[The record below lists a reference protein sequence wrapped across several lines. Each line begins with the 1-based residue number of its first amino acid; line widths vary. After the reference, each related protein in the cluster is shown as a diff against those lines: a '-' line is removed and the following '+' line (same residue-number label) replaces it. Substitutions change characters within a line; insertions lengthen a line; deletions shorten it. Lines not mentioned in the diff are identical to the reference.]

1 MKHSRKPQF
10 CNSTARCLSTY
21 MYLVWFKNYYKRSTV
36 CGLGLISINKNY
48 VYGWVEYIFIL
59 GNFYIQCILQ
69 KLYTF
74 LKKYDIKTLKV
85 EFEIFKNLQSVNEF
99 IKLTFEYHYTLFMIK
114 KRFSVCH
121 FKSFQN
127 AICIIYF
134 W

>member
-1 MKHSRKPQF
+1 MAWDLSA
-10 CNSTARCLSTY
+10 STRTMY
-21 MYLVWFKNYYKRSTV
+21 MIELNTFLYW
-36 CGLGLISINKNY
+36 
-48 VYGWVEYIFIL
+48 

-127 AICIIYF
+127 ATCIIYF
-134 W
+134 